1 MVISDSFKNPS
12 DVVFVVE
19 GTANLGGYID
29 VLKENYI
36 IPTLEVFNGGPADPT
51 DYGRDYSCT
60 LYNMVTFYSADI
72 MPDPAA
78 RCSDVTTNIH
88 EFLTWL
94 DNTPFIGGGG
104 GETCSHIAEGL
115 STALH
120 VFDDLA
126 KLRKQSVGNQVSKHC
141 ILVCNSPPYQ
151 MPSQESPRYLGFTC
165 DQLAGMMAQRRI
177 NLSIISP
184 RKIAALQ
191 KMYEESSNQEMP
203 MMSSNNFTV
212 DPRHHILL
220 HGYQLEERS
229 LSPSVDSTKDIKLDQ
244 RSEVCQSPPFSIPNA
259 PLSRAY
265 SPSSTVV
272 FSPADGN
279 QSQPQ
284 DQNLFKVPSTAPS
297 SNPNMQSN
305 LQSMQSL
312 PYSANSPINQPPT
325 SQFQQQQQQISNFG
339 QQPNQTTQLTIQG
352 QQIGQHPSQQ
362 QQQSQQSQQAQQ
374 PQMYGQGQ
382 NQQQQQQQQFPNQFG
397 GLDNMGQQNQFHSM
411 SASVTMPTSMHVSH
425 PGMAQRSQPGVGDI
439 PFGFTQNKM
448 NMGQPTSTVG
458 FGSPTMADIM
468 TTPSSN
474 MAGNNLVSGDFN
486 RVNQAVRMPA
496 INPAIT
502 MQQNIGSSQG
512 IMSTS
517 IQSPQQ
523 GNQQSGSQQPI
534 QPGIDPGN
542 LPIIPNPPIQGQNK
556 DRKIIWSG
564 MLEYQEKIKSNGPTQ
579 PKMARQLQCQLSI
592 GSADPE
598 IITTN
603 WPKELIMQLIP
614 QSLLSSPQLQPLF
627 KSSRQVAFHFGN
639 HNVDSLRNLHRTMGS
654 GFAGCVHFP
663 PGTQCDV
670 RVLLLLFS
678 NKRKA
683 FIGLIPND
691 QKAFVDGI
699 RNVIFT
705 HKLKQAQAQQQA
717 GGSPQ
722 QFVQPQGGLQMGQGM
737 ANSPQMQQ
745 PGATNTMASTGMVT
759 QTSNMIPQAGNMQQ
773 IQQQQAMQQKLQ
785 QAKLQEQQ
793 KQQQLLAQQRLHQQ
807 RLQLQQQQQQQQAN
821 QQQVS
826 NHQLQQLLLS
836 QQQQGQ
842 QIRQPQMM
850 MQQQLRGPNPQG
862 QQNVMGGGQQM
873 MPNTMQMSQ
882 QGQVMGQ
889 GQSNLLDD
897 FNFSDL
903 I

>member
-425 PGMAQRSQPGVGDI
+425 PGMAQRSQ
-439 PFGFTQNKM
+439 
-448 NMGQPTSTVG
+448 
-458 FGSPTMADIM
+458 
-468 TTPSSN
+468 
-474 MAGNNLVSGDFN
+474 GDFN